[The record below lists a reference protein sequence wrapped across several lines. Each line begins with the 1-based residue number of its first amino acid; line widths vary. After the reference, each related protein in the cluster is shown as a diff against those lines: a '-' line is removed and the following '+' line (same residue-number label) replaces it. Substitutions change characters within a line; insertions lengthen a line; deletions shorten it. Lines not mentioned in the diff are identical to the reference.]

1 MPLGVKGFTFADGLS
16 TFGYAHAN
24 PFGFSVLL
32 NSLERG
38 VGVNGV
44 CNEHFSSN
52 VFGVAGES
60 NSLSALTLLYGG
72 ETEWCLGEIHFPT
85 PGAFPFTCSGEESSE
100 FAGKV
105 NFGIGLRERK
115 SSRDK
120 SKPCSILASHPE
132 LTVYE
137 LMSNSLS

>member
-1 MPLGVKGFTFADGLS
+1 MPLGVKGFTFADGFS

-24 PFGFSVLL
+24 PFGLSVLL

-44 CNEHFSSN
+44 CIEHFSSK

-72 ETEWCLGEIHFPT
+72 DTECLTEIQFPT

-100 FAGKV
+100 FTVKV
-105 NFGIGLRERK
+105 NFGIGLLERK
-115 SSRDK
+115 SSRDM

-132 LTVYE
+132 LIVYE